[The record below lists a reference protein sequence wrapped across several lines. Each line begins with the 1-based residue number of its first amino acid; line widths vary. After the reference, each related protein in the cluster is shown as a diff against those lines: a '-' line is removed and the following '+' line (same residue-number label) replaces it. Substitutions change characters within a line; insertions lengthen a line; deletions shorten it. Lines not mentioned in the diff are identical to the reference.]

1 MKYLKFLTFFFIV
14 SLLGCTS
21 DHDAN
26 LNKTSA
32 VSAKN
37 FDNPKYQRLFNSIYL
52 RIALHK
58 NKQTEAL
65 DLFLRDIEDTK
76 DIKLFSTMS
85 KLAISRYQY
94 EDALVISRYWNKLDK
109 SPESLKFG
117 LISSLENGDFSS
129 AENFYSDYFALTQSL
144 SKIDYSRLFFYLTEN
159 KNRLNVINFLQKE
172 LESNYSRDMAISY
185 IELIYSYN
193 MSNEVINLINKI
205 QTYNDRNLVRLLASS
220 YLQVDDPLSAEQ
232 VLKSYLEGKKLI
244 DKQVSLELLESF
256 LDQKKII
263 EAKPLIQSIVDIS
276 PSDPDILFE
285 ISSLLF
291 DYGYYDLSEKYL
303 SVIVVN
309 DDRIKYLRG
318 LLYLEKKNYVESVYH
333 FERIEDYALRI
344 PAHINIATSLDKL
357 NGSDKALK
365 YLDNIRDTL
374 KIKTDQVRILMK
386 SISILRAEKKFN
398 EIVNITSEYL
408 DDNPGDIS
416 VMYSRAMAYESLKM
430 IGNMEA
436 DLLKILS
443 IDSKNTNTLNA
454 LGYSL
459 TIHTDRYDDASYYV
473 SEAYSHD
480 PGNAAIIDSMSWV
493 LYKKGDYSQA
503 LKYSTVAFMK
513 DKDPEIVEHHCIIL
527 LKNSLFDEYE
537 KIIETVISSDNY
549 DSGFIEKLR
558 SLKKDES
565 I

>member
-26 LNKTSA
+26 LNKNSA

-408 DDNPGDIS
+408 DDNPRDIS

>member
-129 AENFYSDYFALTQSL
+129 AENFYSDYFDLTRSL

-408 DDNPGDIS
+408 DDNPRDIS

>member
-26 LNKTSA
+26 SNKTSA

-408 DDNPGDIS
+408 DDNPRDIS

>member
-26 LNKTSA
+26 SNKTSA

-408 DDNPGDIS
+408 DDNPRDIS

-537 KIIETVISSDNY
+537 KIIETAISSDNY

>member
-26 LNKTSA
+26 SNKTSA

-94 EDALVISRYWNKLDK
+94 EDALVISRYWNKLDR

-408 DDNPGDIS
+408 DDNPRDIS